1 MRFKPPPPNSDI
13 GWRVEFRPCEL
24 QISDYENAAVA
35 CFVVLLTR
43 VILSYGYNLLV
54 PISKIDENM
63 KRAQKMDAIVKEK
76 FFFRTNITFTCDA
89 TEENEQ
95 QAIIE
100 GTSNLDMEI
109 QYCYFWSTVMFS
121 QQNVHICQKTLL
133 PQFLFYLTLGDL
145 SYLGQKWSI
154 LEFQFLCLV
163 RL

>member
-1 MRFKPPPPNSDI
+1 MQNGNDLNAGCLNGYLFEFSHMYFHNLYIFFSHPRQSMRFKPPPPNSDI

-76 FFFRTNITFTCDA
+76 FFFRTNITATCDG

-100 GTSNLDMEI
+100 GT
-109 QYCYFWSTVMFS
+109 
-121 QQNVHICQKTLL
+121 
-133 PQFLFYLTLGDL
+133 
-145 SYLGQKWSI
+145 
-154 LEFQFLCLV
+154 
-163 RL
+163 

>member
-1 MRFKPPPPNSDI
+1 MLQKFNTNFLQFFNFNPVSSLDLRFECRMGMTWTHIFSNLVTCTFTIFTFFFSHPRQSMRFKPPPPNSDI

-76 FFFRTNITFTCDA
+76 FFFRTNITATCDG

-100 GTSNLDMEI
+100 GT
-109 QYCYFWSTVMFS
+109 
-121 QQNVHICQKTLL
+121 
-133 PQFLFYLTLGDL
+133 
-145 SYLGQKWSI
+145 
-154 LEFQFLCLV
+154 
-163 RL
+163 